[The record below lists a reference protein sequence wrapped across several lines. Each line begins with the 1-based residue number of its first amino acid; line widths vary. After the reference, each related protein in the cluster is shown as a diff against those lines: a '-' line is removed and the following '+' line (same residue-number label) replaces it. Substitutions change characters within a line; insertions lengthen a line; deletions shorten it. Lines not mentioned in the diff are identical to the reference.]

1 MAKNTIVKNTFGVEL
16 VFETISYMMDD
27 DLREELHS
35 RLAPCTEQEFMTAY
49 CEAHEKKFGELWAL
63 DDPNPMY

>member
-1 MAKNTIVKNTFGVEL
+1 MKNTIVKNTFGVEL
-16 VFETISYMMDD
+16 VFEMISYMMDD
-27 DLREELHS
+27 DLREELHY

-49 CEAHEKKFGELWAL
+49 CIAHEEKFGESWAL